1 MKVSKGHI
9 FDNGFTVR
17 FSLRSGGGEKPF
29 YLRRSQFRRWQG
41 ETDGDNK
48 WAAFALRL
56 PAYLLARKELENR
69 PASTSPGR
77 SSRAIAQT
85 DPPLGRA
92 GEPQVAAR
100 FFRHCSATPRLG
112 VRARLHRSLR
122 GPAGAFRRSLDGNTA
137 NWPRTTKA
145 PTSAGAA
152 HRRIAI
158 RRRPNRQRAARNRHG
173 ARHLRTARATR
184 FRASGKSDEFAGL
197 ARFRGHAMPLPAHSQ
212 SFCIADFTRFL
223 GGERIH

>member
-41 ETDGDNK
+41 DGRGQQVGGVC
-48 WAAFALRL
+48 AP
-56 PAYLLARKELENR
+56 PAGLFVGPKGVRESAGIDV
-69 PASTSPGR
+69 PGR

-85 DPPLGRA
+85 DPPLGCA

-122 GPAGAFRRSLDGNTA
+122 GPAGAFRRGLDGNTA
-137 NWPRTTKA
+137 NWPKTTKA

-152 HRRIAI
+152 HRRIAV
-158 RRRPNRQRAARNRHG
+158 RRRPNRQRTARNRHG

-184 FRASGKSDEFAGL
+184 FRVSGKSDEFAGL

-212 SFCIADFTRFL
+212 SSCIADFTRFL
-223 GGERIH
+223 GGELIH